1 MRTAPLPEALNVLTP
16 VLLAVIK
23 RDYSAVS
30 CNKEGLKITKPD
42 NNIFK
47 EKGKLICSNFFQILV
62 CSVSCFRSLLL
73 CSKFLLPPA

>member
-62 CSVSCFRSLLL
+62 FEIRALAPVYNLLSL
-73 CSKFLLPPA
+73 